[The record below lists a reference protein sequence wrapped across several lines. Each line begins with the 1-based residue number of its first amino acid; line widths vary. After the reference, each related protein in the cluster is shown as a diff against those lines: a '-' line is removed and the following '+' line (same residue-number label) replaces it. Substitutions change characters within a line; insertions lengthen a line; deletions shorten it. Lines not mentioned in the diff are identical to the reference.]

1 MHFTKKVHIWHDS
14 RKELVFM
21 YKPLIQTIIIILKEI
36 YFINQIDYRVSN
48 DFNSIQS
55 ESVLIWVGV
64 NVPDFSL
71 LKERNIYTIFCNTE
85 PNSNSEN
92 SHEIWTYSKY
102 LYYNYIP
109 KIKDQIIKF
118 IPIMKEE
125 NVPFVNYTLLPT
137 KDLIFIGN
145 FTDRTIKYN
154 KFSEGLKKIITQ
166 LYNIWNDNDYQSLI
180 KNKPAIYLNLTK
192 DFTYALP
199 SIRINKLL
207 SHKCIIISEFTNKI
221 DEELYKD
228 IVYFCKLDEIE
239 VVYRNLI
246 NKSADEL
253 CEISNRIYDKFC
265 ETFYYKNAIKIIVEK
280 K

>member
-1 MHFTKKVHIWHDS
+1 MFQKKVHIWHDS

-21 YKPLIQTIIIILKEI
+21 YKPLVQTIIIILKELYSI
-36 YFINQIDYRVSN
+36 SDIDYSVSN

-55 ESVLIWVGV
+55 ESVFIWVGV
-64 NVPDFSL
+64 NIPDFSL

-92 SHEIWTYSKY
+92 SDEIWTYSKY

-118 IPIMKEE
+118 IPIMMEE
-125 NVPFVNYTLLPT
+125 KVPFVNYTLPS

-154 KFSEGLKKIITQ
+154 KFPEDLKKIIIQ
-166 LYNIWNDNDYQSLI
+166 VYHIWNDNDYQSLI
-180 KNKPAIYLNLTK
+180 KNKPAIYLNFTK

-221 DEELYKD
+221 DDELYKD
-228 IVYFCKLDEIE
+228 MVYFCKLDEIE

-246 NKSADEL
+246 NRSVDEL
-253 CEISNRIYDKFC
+253 HEISNKIYDKFY
-265 ETFYYKNAIKIIVEK
+265 EKFHYKNAIKLILQK